1 MNCKSDFICEG
12 DVPEARCVISKYV
25 FCFARRH
32 IKLESLLNWSTSIV
46 DFSVSIFLGK
56 KAQFMFLQ
64 VFISTNAAAEKGL
77 RCFSICFA
85 NCRPRTTQSLPC
97 VLNSLVQTPFL
108 VSWFFPCSI
117 LILFLC
123 SADKLQKLI
132 WIWRQKTDRKS
143 HF

>member
-1 MNCKSDFICEG
+1 MNCKSEFVMFVVCKL
-12 DVPEARCVISKYV
+12 PEARCVISKYV

-64 VFISTNAAAEKGL
+64 VFISTIAAEKGL

-117 LILFLC
+117 SILILFLC
-123 SADKLQKLI
+123 SAQTNCKN
-132 WIWRQKTDRKS
+132 
-143 HF
+143 